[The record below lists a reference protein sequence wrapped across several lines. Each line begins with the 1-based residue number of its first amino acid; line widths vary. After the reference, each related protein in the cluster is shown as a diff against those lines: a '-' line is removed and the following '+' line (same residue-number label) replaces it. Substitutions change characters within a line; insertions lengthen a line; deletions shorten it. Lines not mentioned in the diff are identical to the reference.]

1 MEIET
6 QEPLQLFPSDP
17 DWGASDWDGKKW
29 SNAGRILKMEWLGL
43 ADELNM
49 EKVRE
54 RRGSRVI

>member
-1 MEIET
+1 M
-6 QEPLQLFPSDP
+6 FPSDP
-17 DWGASDWDGKKW
+17 DWGAGDWDGKEW